1 MEIPTIVLPDIKKI
15 ETVEI
20 PIPTADVPYYKPMVV
35 PPSDLR
41 DQEDEP
47 VKTVEEKPPEPPT
60 LKIPFIKQLVP
71 QPSAEVVVTAVT
83 TAVTAVA
90 ATTLTQPLIENIRKR
105 AQKFI
110 QGKINKWR
118 QNRQKKK
125 GIFTKLK
132 ENVDDHEEQ
141 MAILGAAVRLG
152 VVIWSG
158 VIITLAYVELPMVK
172 KSATA
177 GDITF
182 VASIFT
188 GALATFGLSTGNGK
202 KDKKE
207 PTTPKK

>member
-1 MEIPTIVLPDIKKI
+1 MELPTIVLPDIKKI

-20 PIPTADVPYYKPMVV
+20 PLPTADVPYYEPMVV

-41 DQEDEP
+41 DQEEEP
-47 VKTVEEKPPEPPT
+47 VKPVEEKPIDPPT
-60 LKIPFIKQLVP
+60 LKIPFIKQPVP

-125 GIFTKLK
+125 
-132 ENVDDHEEQ
+132 E
-141 MAILGAAVRLG
+141 
-152 VVIWSG
+152 S
-158 VIITLAYVELPMVK
+158 LPSSK
-172 KSATA
+172 KM
-177 GDITF
+177 
-182 VASIFT
+182 
-188 GALATFGLSTGNGK
+188 
-202 KDKKE
+202 
-207 PTTPKK
+207 